1 MKRLGLFAVF
11 FTIGVACSS
20 SPVNVAGSYSVQL
33 TNGSNGCM
41 FQTYTVGSD
50 TMNVPVAVTQSGST
64 ATATVSGVAGD
75 YLNLVLGSDSF
86 SGSVDG
92 SSLDLTLTGTRALSQ
107 GNCAYTYNA
116 TLMAELADN
125 SLSGSVDYTAD
136 TNNGSDCG
144 ALVGCIT
151 TQNIAGSRPPQ

>member
-1 MKRLGLFAVF
+1 MKRFGLIAF
-11 FTIGVACSS
+11 GVVCACSS
-20 SPVNVAGSYSVQL
+20 NPTNVAGSYSVQL

-41 FQTYTVGSD
+41 FANYTVGSD
-50 TMNVPVAVTQSGST
+50 TMNVPVTITQNGST

-75 YLNLVLGSDSF
+75 YLNLTLGSDSF
-86 SGSVDG
+86 TGNVDG
-92 SSLDLTLTGTRALSQ
+92 SSLDLQLTGTRALST

-116 TLMAELADN
+116 TLMAELSDN
-125 SLSGSVDYTAD
+125 SISGTVDYTAD

-151 TQNIAGSRPPQ
+151 TQNLAGSRPPQ

>member
-1 MKRLGLFAVF
+1 MKRFGLFAVL

-33 TNGSNGCM
+33 SNGSNGCM
-41 FQTYTVGSD
+41 FQNYTVGSD
-50 TMNVPVAVTQSGST
+50 TMNVPVTVTQNGST
-64 ATATVSGVAGD
+64 ATAVVSGVAGD

-92 SSLDLTLTGTRALSQ
+92 DSLDLTLTGTRALSS

-116 TLMAELADN
+116 TLNASLVDN
-125 SLSGSVDYTAD
+125 SLTGTVDYTAD

-144 ALVGCIT
+144 ALVGCVT
-151 TQNIAGSRPPQ
+151 TQNLAGSRPPQ